1 MKEERRHPIGQDL
14 VLAVTLADIQTS
26 DAGVTEVADP
36 VDIALDFAVSCGG
49 VTQHYTNDPDD
60 SSNTDVSWNDAGDTA
75 VLAICTDAYKPGDVR
90 IRVTAR
96 IPDDRF
102 HDDLRKEI
110 ADCDPKIK
118 LY

>member
-60 SSNTDVSWNDAGDTA
+60 SSNTDVSWNNAGDRATSGSASPPRSRTTA
-75 VLAICTDAYKPGDVR
+75 STTTSGRRSP
-90 IRVTAR
+90 TAT
-96 IPDDRF
+96 
-102 HDDLRKEI
+102 
-110 ADCDPKIK
+110 PKSSSTK
-118 LY
+118 V